1 MVSIS
6 ASCFE
11 FSELWI
17 LAEYSQ
23 MLETE
28 QVGVELFADAMG
40 FGETAYIQELFP
52 KVDLGMHC
60 PAKDIN
66 LLADAGS
73 RAWRYTLTRMESTL
87 ASCQK
92 LNCPYMVLHTNV
104 TAQPLTEDPVM
115 LRERGIERI
124 GTIAELAK
132 RYGVKIWV
140 ENVGTRYRKT
150 LLYTYHDYIDLFRQL
165 PQVDA
170 LIDVGHAHINGWD
183 IPDLIRTLGARL
195 KGLHVHDNFGV
206 RDVHIRIG
214 SGSVDFEPIKE
225 AVGELQE
232 APNLI
237 VEYLM
242 PSCDNV
248 PAILEDCRKL
258 AGWHR

>member
-1 MVSIS
+1 
-6 ASCFE
+6 
-11 FSELWI
+11 
-17 LAEYSQ
+17 

-66 LLADAGS
+66 LLADTGS
-73 RAWRYTLTRMESTL
+73 RIWRYTLTRMESTL

-124 GTIAELAK
+124 GIIAELAK

-150 LLYTYHDYIDLFRQL
+150 LLYTYRDYIDLFRQ
-165 PQVDA
+165 
-170 LIDVGHAHINGWD
+170 
-183 IPDLIRTLGARL
+183 IPR
-195 KGLHVHDNFGV
+195 
-206 RDVHIRIG
+206 
-214 SGSVDFEPIKE
+214 
-225 AVGELQE
+225 
-232 APNLI
+232 
-237 VEYLM
+237 
-242 PSCDNV
+242 
-248 PAILEDCRKL
+248 
-258 AGWHR
+258 